1 MTYGLDSLH
10 DTDRQDADGDHYQKT
25 NVDEPKCPAYE
36 AVIPVTLRIQASED
50 KENQPNPQDTI
61 YAEERSMTVYSSGIK
76 PLDIIE
82 SDRWIDGKTED
93 TSS

>member
-1 MTYGLDSLH
+1 MAYGLDSLH
-10 DTDRQDADGDHYQKT
+10 DTNRQDADSDHYQKT
-25 NVDEPKCPAYE
+25 NVDEPKCPTNKL
-36 AVIPVTLRIQASED
+36 VIPVTIRIQASED

-61 YAEERSMTVYSSGIK
+61 DTKERSMAVNGSGIK

-82 SDRWIDGKTED
+82 GDRWIDGKTED